1 MILYHGSNAE
11 VSNPIIIKS
20 EKGKDF
26 GCAFYLTPIK
36 EQAERMAKRKQR
48 MFKGSKAIVSVFD
61 WNEKTVKSFNCKKF
75 SNPDLEWLDMIIE
88 CRTNPSFI
96 HGYDI
101 VEGKIADDSVGETIL
116 FVIDGIMKKEDALE
130 RLKFQKINSQIAF
143 CSNESL
149 TTLKFINSYEVE
161 SWITS

>member
-1 MILYHGSNAE
+1 MILYHGSDVE
-11 VSNPIIIKS
+11 VKSPMIIQT
-20 EKGKDF
+20 EKGRDF

-48 MFKGSKAIVSVFD
+48 MNRSDFAIVSVFEFD
-61 WNEKTVKSFNCKKF
+61 EKNIQGLKYKRF
-75 SNPDLEWLDMIIE
+75 SDPDLEWLDMIIE
-88 CRTNPSFI
+88 CRTNPSFK

-116 FVIDGIMKKEDALE
+116 FVIDGVMKKEDALE

-143 CSNESL
+143 CSEQSL
-149 TTLKFINSYEVE
+149 DLLKFVNSYEVK
-161 SWITS
+161 

>member
-1 MILYHGSNAE
+1 MILYHGSDVE
-11 VSNPIIIKS
+11 VKNPSIIKT
-20 EKGKDF
+20 EKGRDF

-48 MFKGSKAIVSVFD
+48 MNKSEVAVVSVFEY
-61 WNEKTVKSFNCKKF
+61 NEKVIDNFKYKLFN
-75 SNPDLEWLDMIIE
+75 NPDLEWLDMIIK
-88 CRTNPSFI
+88 CRTNPSFK

-116 FVIDGIMKKEDALE
+116 FVIDGVIKKEDAIE

-143 CSNESL
+143 CSEESL
-149 TTLKFINSYEVE
+149 KIIKFINSYEVK
-161 SWITS
+161 

>member
-1 MILYHGSNAE
+1 MILYHGSDVE
-11 VSNPIIIKS
+11 VKNPKIIKS
-20 EKGKDF
+20 EKGRDF

-48 MFKGSKAIVSVFD
+48 MNKSNSAIISVFEF
-61 WNEKTVKSFNCKKF
+61 NEKDISNIKYKMLK
-75 SNPDLEWLDMIIE
+75 NPDLEWLDMIIE
-88 CRTNPSFI
+88 CRTNPSFN

-116 FVIDGIMKKEDALE
+116 FVIDGVIKKEDALE

-143 CSNESL
+143 CSEDSL
-149 TTLKFINSYEVE
+149 KLLKYANSYEVK
-161 SWITS
+161 

>member
-1 MILYHGSNAE
+1 MILYHGSDVE
-11 VSNPIIIKS
+11 VKNPEIIKS
-20 EKGKDF
+20 EKGRDF

-48 MFKGSKAIVSVFD
+48 MNKSTSAIVSVFEF
-61 WNEKTVKSFNCKKF
+61 NEKEVSNLKYKLFK
-75 SNPDLEWLDMIIE
+75 NPDLEWLDMIIE

-116 FVIDGIMKKEDALE
+116 FVIDGVIKKEDALE
-130 RLKFQKINSQIAF
+130 RLKFQKINSQVAF
-143 CSNESL
+143 CSEDSL
-149 TTLKFINSYEVE
+149 KLINFTSSYEVK
-161 SWITS
+161 

>member
-1 MILYHGSNAE
+1 MILYHGSDVE
-11 VSNPIIIKS
+11 VKNPKIIKS
-20 EKGKDF
+20 EKGRDF

-48 MFKGSKAIVSVFD
+48 MNKSTSAIVSVFEF
-61 WNEKTVKSFNCKKF
+61 NEKEVSNLKYKLFK
-75 SNPDLEWLDMIIE
+75 NPDLEWLDMIIE

-116 FVIDGIMKKEDALE
+116 FVIDGIIKKEDALE
-130 RLKFQKINSQIAF
+130 RLKFQKINSQVAF
-143 CSNESL
+143 CSEDSL
-149 TTLKFINSYEVE
+149 KLINFTSSYEVK
-161 SWITS
+161 

>member
-1 MILYHGSNAE
+1 MILYHGSDVE
-11 VSNPIIIKS
+11 VKNPKIIKS
-20 EKGKDF
+20 EKGRDF

-48 MFKGSKAIVSVFD
+48 MNKSASAIVSVFEF
-61 WNEKTVKSFNCKKF
+61 NEKATNSLKYKSFK
-75 SNPDLEWLDMIIE
+75 NPDLEWLDMIIE

-116 FVIDGIMKKEDALE
+116 FVMDGVIKKEDALE
-130 RLKFQKINSQIAF
+130 RLKFQKINSQVAF
-143 CSNESL
+143 CSEDSL
-149 TTLKFINSYEVE
+149 KLIKLTNSYEVK
-161 SWITS
+161 

>member
-1 MILYHGSNAE
+1 MILYHGSDVE
-11 VSNPIIIKS
+11 VKNPKIIKS
-20 EKGKDF
+20 EKGRDF

-48 MFKGSKAIVSVFD
+48 MNKSDSAIVSVFEF
-61 WNEKTVKSFNCKKF
+61 NEKEINSLKYKSFK
-75 SNPDLEWLDMIIE
+75 NPDLEWLDMIIE
-88 CRTNPSFI
+88 CRTNPSFN

-116 FVIDGIMKKEDALE
+116 FVIDGVIKKEDALE

-143 CSNESL
+143 CSEDSL
-149 TTLKFINSYEVE
+149 KLINFTNSYEVK
-161 SWITS
+161 

>member
-1 MILYHGSNAE
+1 MILYHGSDVE
-11 VSNPIIIKS
+11 VKDPKIIQT

-48 MFKGSKAIVSVFD
+48 MNKSASAIVSVFEFD
-61 WNEKTVKSFNCKKF
+61 KKDINSFKYKLFN
-75 SNPDLEWLDMIIE
+75 NPDLEWLDMIIE
-88 CRTNPSFI
+88 CRTNPSYK

-116 FVIDGIMKKEDALE
+116 FVIDGVMKKEDALE

-143 CSNESL
+143 CSESSLKCL
-149 TTLKFINSYEVE
+149 TFTSSYEVQ
-161 SWITS
+161 